1 LKKISAFVVLCLALS
16 SLTYGQ
22 TREITPKVIQFT
34 GVIFA
39 NDSASIVPGVH
50 VYVPQGGRGT
60 TTNPYGFFSMPVLE
74 GDSIIFSAVGFDKTY
89 YIIPSHKD
97 PNSLKLVVYLTED
110 IFYLEDVA
118 IFPYP
123 SEATF
128 KAAILATR
136 LPNEFDQSNL
146 NVWMNSE
153 VMREMYRNQVNSG
166 NANFRNAMN
175 EQMNY
180 NRYEYQ
186 PAANNYLN
194 PFAWSSFIRS
204 LKKN

>member
-1 LKKISAFVVLCLALS
+1 
-16 SLTYGQ
+16 
-22 TREITPKVIQFT
+22 
-34 GVIFA
+34 
-39 NDSASIVPGVH
+39 
-50 VYVPQGGRGT
+50 
-60 TTNPYGFFSMPVLE
+60 M
-74 GDSIIFSAVGFDKTY
+74 
-89 YIIPSHKD
+89 
-97 PNSLKLVVYLTED
+97 
-110 IFYLEDVA
+110 EDVA

-128 KAAILATR
+128 KAGTATR

-153 VMREMYRNQVNSG
+153 VMREMIEIKSIAVMPTS
-166 NANFRNAMN
+166 AMPN

-180 NRYEYQ
+180 NRYQYQ

-204 LKKN
+204 LKKTNSFESLMPPP